1 MTSSGLF
8 NNNVKGK
15 PSTLEAAGA
24 SVHGTTARAS
34 SGNRPFQELSHLE
47 GRATLG
53 LLANGNEKIRCGQ
66 TTKVLP
72 RHPGP
77 SDGDLILANPRLWMK
92 VTVSNGNT
100 DLRNKPWA
108 FGWGSQFCKNQS
120 SWPIMARLWIRAIV
134 SAGNQGL
141 GKTNSRFFG

>member
-8 NNNVKGK
+8 KNNVKGK
-15 PSTLEAAGA
+15 PCSLEAAA
-24 SVHGTTARAS
+24 SAFGTTTRAS
-34 SGNRPFQELSHLE
+34 SGNRPFQELSHSE

-53 LLANGNEKIRCGQ
+53 LLANGNEKSAVGRTQRSCQ
-66 TTKVLP
+66 N
-72 RHPGP
+72 
-77 SDGDLILANPRLWMK
+77 ILGLWMEIRSWQTLGLWTK

-100 DLRNKPWA
+100 DLRNKPLA